1 MAFNT
6 NQVVLDG
13 FTQPGFAFTMFL
25 KAGHGLTDDELIGR
39 AVTLDTT
46 ADATVEVAGDGDAVY
61 GRIFQVE
68 DRSQEGVVTVTVE
81 TRFRKRLKKASGTT
95 MARGDTAV
103 GAGDGLVKSAA
114 AADAAKNVVLSVA
127 SEYVIVEQ

>member
-1 MAFNT
+1 MAFNP

-13 FTQPGFAFTMFL
+13 YTQHDFAFTMFL
-25 KAGHGLTDDELIGR
+25 AAGHGLTDDELIGR
-39 AVTLDTT
+39 AVSLDTS
-46 ADATVEVAGDGDAVY
+46 ADATVKVVDTDEAIY

-81 TRFRKRLKKASGTT
+81 TRFRKRLKKASGTV

-103 GAGDGLVKSAA
+103 GDGDGLVKSAA
-114 AADAAKNVVLSVA
+114 ADDPAKNVVLSVA